1 MTIKDLAAQT
11 GYSVG
16 TVSRVL
22 NHQPNVSEKA
32 RKAIMDAANACGFQ
46 LNTNAQQLKQ
56 QRSNS
61 IYVLVKGSSNQ
72 LFGELV
78 EAIQTRVA
86 ASPYNLVVDYMDES
100 QNEVLRAVQVCR
112 EKKPLGLLML
122 GGNRQN
128 FLGDFHR
135 VDVPCVLVTND
146 GSGLPFEN
154 LSSVCSND
162 EQAVREAVEG
172 LIAMG
177 HRNFAI
183 IGGNRE
189 ESDTT
194 RQRYRGFL
202 AAVEAHEVSARCRC
216 SPRRWESS
224 SSRF

>member
-78 EAIQTRVA
+78 EAIQTRT
-86 ASPYNLVVDYMDES
+86 
-100 QNEVLRAVQVCR
+100 R
-112 EKKPLGLLML
+112 
-122 GGNRQN
+122 
-128 FLGDFHR
+128 F
-135 VDVPCVLVTND
+135 
-146 GSGLPFEN
+146 
-154 LSSVCSND
+154 SV
-162 EQAVREAVEG
+162 
-172 LIAMG
+172 
-177 HRNFAI
+177 
-183 IGGNRE
+183 
-189 ESDTT
+189 
-194 RQRYRGFL
+194 
-202 AAVEAHEVSARCRC
+202 RCRC
-216 SPRRWESS
+216 AGRKNPWDC
-224 SSRF
+224 